1 MSSFAISSARN
12 GAAPSYGQNVRRAFR
27 DLIAALVAVP
37 SSGQRS
43 GVRDQ
48 LEILRVANRYEEL
61 SPNLAAELRSV
72 ACRD

>member
-1 MSSFAISSARN
+1 MSSFAISSARTN
-12 GAAPSYGQNVRRAFR
+12 AAQNYGQNVRRAFR

-37 SSGQRS
+37 SVSQRRA
-43 GVRDQ
+43 VRDQ
-48 LEILRVANRYEEL
+48 LEILRAANRYEAL